1 MILSVHR
8 ATHLPCSRV
17 VEVRIV
23 FTVGDPMSPT
33 PPCIDAQANLMEAA
47 CTMVHNHCRR
57 TGVVRDGQ
65 VAGII
70 REQHLFFELER
81 VLPQRRPTT
90 PARKRLSL
98 APVPF
103 PGPFRVFNGSAPI
116 LSHTHP
122 GILNFFLSTIRI
134 AQVNGK
140 H

>member
-1 MILSVHR
+1 
-8 ATHLPCSRV
+8 
-17 VEVRIV
+17 
-23 FTVGDPMSPT
+23 
-33 PPCIDAQANLMEAA
+33 
-47 CTMVHNHCRR
+47 MVHNHCRR

-70 REQHLFFELER
+70 RKQHLFFELER

-103 PGPFRVFNGSAPI
+103 PGPFRDFNGSAPI

-140 H
+140 HYIQKASQNETGQRLNGDNHRAPPEKIVLPS

>member
-1 MILSVHR
+1 
-8 ATHLPCSRV
+8 
-17 VEVRIV
+17 
-23 FTVGDPMSPT
+23 
-33 PPCIDAQANLMEAA
+33 MEAA

-134 AQVNGK
+134 AAVLPKASDAVDAVDAVSSAIPKGFPIWHLK
-140 H
+140 MT